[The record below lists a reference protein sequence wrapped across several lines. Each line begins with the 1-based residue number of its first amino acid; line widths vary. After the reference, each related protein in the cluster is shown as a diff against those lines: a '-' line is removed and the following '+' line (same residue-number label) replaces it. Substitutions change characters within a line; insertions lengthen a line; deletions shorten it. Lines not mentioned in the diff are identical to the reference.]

1 MQYQE
6 FLDHI
11 YRKYS
16 GNVKLELDRMRN
28 LLEEMGDPQNSLRGF
43 HIAGTNGKGSVCATL
58 EALCLAHGWHTGLN
72 TSPHLIDY
80 TERFRLDGQELPF
93 ERILETFHRY
103 EQLFE
108 KWDASFFEITTAIA
122 FQLFKEE
129 QVQTAVIEV
138 GLGGR
143 LDATNLFNPDV
154 CAITTIGLDH
164 VKTLGGTLELIA
176 AEKAGITKPGIPLVL
191 GRIEPGPRKV
201 IMARARELQAPLYAI
216 GKDFNARIAARR
228 ITGLEL
234 DYSFGRHVYK
244 NLRTNL
250 IGEHQ
255 AANVAVALTA
265 FLLHAKRRGLQVS
278 ARKIRQALLNVK
290 WRGRMQVL
298 SSEPL
303 IIADGAHNVQGVQ
316 ALLATLH
323 KLYPSRRFRFLISIL
338 ADKNYKE
345 MIAIF
350 CGKAERVYVAQNT
363 SDRAASLEEQVA
375 QIKKHGV
382 PYVTAGSVAE
392 AFQIARSELGQ
403 RDILVCG
410 GSLYTVGEVLNSFK
424 PDPSK
429 P

>member
-28 LLEEMGDPQNSLRGF
+28 LLEDMDNPQNSLRGF

-80 TERFRLDGQELPF
+80 MERFRLDGNELPF
-93 ERILETFHRY
+93 KRVLDIFHRF
-103 EQLFE
+103 EVLFE

-129 QVQTAVIEV
+129 QVHTSIMEV

-143 LDATNLFNPDV
+143 LDATTLFTPDV

-176 AEKAGITKPGIPLVL
+176 AEKAGIIKPGIPVVL
-191 GRIEPGPRKV
+191 GQIDPSPQKV
-201 IMARARELQAPLYAI
+201 IVSKAREQKAPLYVF
-216 GKDFNARIAARR
+216 GKDYSVRIAARQ

-255 AANVAVALTA
+255 AANIAVALTA
-265 FLLHAKRRGLQVS
+265 FLLHAKRRGLPVS
-278 ARKIRQALLNVK
+278 SRKIRKALLHVN

-298 SSEPL
+298 SSTPL

-316 ALLATLH
+316 ALLGTLQ
-323 KLYPSRRFRFLISIL
+323 KLRPRRRFRFLISIL
-338 ADKNYKE
+338 ADKNFSE
-345 MIAIF
+345 MIRIF
-350 CGKAERVYVAQNT
+350 CSKAEKVYVAQNT
-363 SDRAASLEEQVA
+363 SDRSASLEEQVA
-375 QIKKHGV
+375 ELKKHGV

-392 AFQIARSELGQ
+392 AFQIAQSELSP

-410 GSLYTVGEVLNSFK
+410 GSLYTVGEVLCSFK
-424 PDPSK
+424 PDPAKS
-429 P
+429 